1 MKNVVTTL
9 AVAVLL
15 AGCATSPS
23 NVAPTYVSP
32 VVYQG
37 FSCQQLAEEAQRVSS
52 RASQA
57 AGIQREK
64 ATRDTVAMTAAI
76 VVFWPALFLVG
87 GDQGNAAE
95 LANLR
100 GQMQAIE
107 EASRAKGCNI
117 QFNRG

>member
-1 MKNVVTTL
+1 MKNIIATV
-9 AVAVLL
+9 AVAALL
-15 AGCATSPS
+15 TGCATSPS
-23 NVAPTYVSP
+23 SVAPTYVSP
-32 VVYQG
+32 VVYQN
-37 FSCQQLAEEAQRVSS
+37 FSCQQLADEAQRVSS
-52 RASQA
+52 RAAQA
-57 AGIQREK
+57 AGVQREK
-64 ATRDTVAMTAAI
+64 AARDTVAMTAAI

-117 QFNRG
+117 QFSRG

>member
-1 MKNVVTTL
+1 MRTTT
-9 AVAVLL
+9 VALTMSVIL

-32 VVYQG
+32 VVYQN

-52 RASQA
+52 RAAQA
-57 AGIQREK
+57 SGVQQQN

-87 GDQGNAAE
+87 GDKGNAAE

-107 EASRAKGCNI
+107 EVSRAKGCNI